1 MSFKVLLTA
10 PSPWGFRLQG
20 GSDLDSPISIS
31 RVTAGSKAAQ
41 AGVSAGDL
49 VVSICGVSAE
59 GLSHAAAQD
68 AVRSCTGNLE
78 LSFVRSGT
86 TQSKDMKQKVHAG
99 GGLHDLVS
107 DSGNPRQDL
116 SKKRLMV
123 DTQDWNPRTGTTQSR
138 SFRILAQ
145 LTGTES
151 RIVFES
157 QIQGERYARLR
168 DWHHQLSAR
177 NLNI

>member
-1 MSFKVLLTA
+1 
-10 PSPWGFRLQG
+10 
-20 GSDLDSPISIS
+20 
-31 RVTAGSKAAQ
+31 
-41 AGVSAGDL
+41 
-49 VVSICGVSAE
+49 
-59 GLSHAAAQD
+59 
-68 AVRSCTGNLE
+68 
-78 LSFVRSGT
+78 
-86 TQSKDMKQKVHAG
+86 MKQKVLVG
-99 GGLHDLVS
+99 GGVHDLVN
-107 DSGNPRQDL
+107 DSWHPHHDL

-151 RIVFES
+151 LGSPEEEDSHKKARDRFES
-157 QIQGERYARLR
+157 QIQGERYTRLR

>member
-1 MSFKVLLTA
+1 
-10 PSPWGFRLQG
+10 
-20 GSDLDSPISIS
+20 
-31 RVTAGSKAAQ
+31 VTAGSKAAQ

-78 LSFVRSGT
+78 LSFVS
-86 TQSKDMKQKVHAG
+86 S
-99 GGLHDLVS
+99 LVS

-151 RIVFES
+151 LGSPEEEDS
-157 QIQGERYARLR
+157 HKKA
-168 DWHHQLSAR
+168 
-177 NLNI
+177 